1 MPDEAASVGQRSRFQ
16 WLMKPLS
23 FFCPLQTL
31 HSRFHFRFQ
40 LAYRPDI
47 RKGRIDLPFLI
58 KHMETDEIL
67 LIVAQTEGCGAED
80 GFQTFVQFEVLVI
93 DEFVHFGVV
102 LPKQGLERLV
112 PQDYALAVVLVTDT
126 KGGTVLRQEHVIDE
140 ELHLPDT
147 IGHDDS
153 LRHLPFH

>member
-1 MPDEAASVGQRSRFQ
+1 
-16 WLMKPLS
+16 MKPLS
-23 FFCPLQTL
+23 FFCPLQVL

-47 RKGRIDLPFLI
+47 REDGIGLPFLI
-58 KHMETDEIL
+58 KHMETDGIL
-67 LIVAQTEGCGAED
+67 LIVVDAENGGAED
-80 GFQTFVQFEVLVI
+80 GFQPFVQFKVLVVYELHI
-93 DEFVHFGVV
+93 GVV
-102 LPKQGLERLV
+102 LPKQGLECLV
-112 PQDYALAVVLVTDT
+112 TQDYALAVVLVTDT